1 MPEPKGD
8 AITYER
14 IRPPADVTANR
25 LPLRERSTIRNAA
38 ISQGVWDKF
47 SNNRASRK
55 RELIESGMEDV
66 PAARI
71 AFWDTYQT
79 VFPDGVMQSIV
90 VRPRKRPPGRQ
101 RKPAPD
107 EDGADVENAT
117 YSFEELASRIPLD
130 RKATV
135 IDEID
140 FAASNAFT
148 RWSVVCENPDLVP
161 SRRALI
167 FLKMAKVDVTDFVKN
182 AMIKALLTD
191 RRLEDERR
199 RAVDADIPVLSDLD
213 EAERALLEERQAEAA
228 KADEPVAIP
237 D

>member
-1 MPEPKGD
+1 MPEPQGD

-14 IRPPADVTANR
+14 IRPPTDVVGSR
-25 LPLRERSTIRNAA
+25 LPQRDRATIRNAA
-38 ISQGVWDKF
+38 ISQGVWEKF
-47 SNNRASRK
+47 SNYRARRK
-55 RELIESGMEDV
+55 RELIEEGTEDV

-71 AFWDTYQT
+71 AYWDTYQT
-79 VFPDGVMQSIV
+79 IFPDGVMQSIV
-90 VRPRKRPPGRQ
+90 VRPRKRGPGRQ
-101 RKPAPD
+101 KKPAPD

-130 RKATV
+130 RKGTI
-135 IDEID
+135 IDEIEY
-140 FAASNAFT
+140 AAANAFT
-148 RWSVVCENPDLVP
+148 RWSVVCEHPELVP

-167 FLKMAKVDVTDFVKN
+167 FLKMAKEDVTDFVKN

-228 KADEPVAIP
+228 KADESVAIP